1 MLISFY
7 FILFYFI
14 FYPTILGGRNYKVD
28 IQTDTL
34 IFLLLGVVLVITDR
48 LKASTPRTVLVLVW
62 GDSTARVG
70 FNFTFLFS
78 YFVMFSFVFSSF

>member
-1 MLISFY
+1 MLISFD

-48 LKASTPRTVLVLVW
+48 PKVYTPRTVLDPVW
-62 GDSTARVG
+62 GDSTARV
-70 FNFTFLFS
+70 NLHPILF
-78 YFVMFSFVFSSF
+78 